1 MRDMSEYESIRPY
14 SESEAVE
21 AFSRIARHP
30 ALPAI
35 CKYLFPKQPVNYLSS
50 LMGKVHSIEEFQD
63 VVMGEVVSSVLLKT
77 SEGFTYSGME
87 NILKLKGRKFLAIS
101 NHRDIVLDPALI
113 LYSMH
118 DSGLPYAELCVGSN
132 LLQGKLIE
140 DLMRSN
146 RMIKVIRGI
155 TARELYLSSQL
166 LSKYIRESITSG
178 TSSVWIAQ
186 REGRAKDGLD
196 ITEQGLLKM
205 FDLSGEKGFEQNFKE
220 LCIVPMSISYEYE
233 SCDARKAR
241 ELLMKEEA
249 GSYTKKPNEDTH
261 SIMTGIRQTKG
272 HIHLEIGVPL
282 ADDEIERAA
291 DCKGNDRYQG
301 IRHVLTDRI
310 VDGYKLFKTN
320 YMGYDLMNGT
330 SEYLGIKYLPED
342 LEFFKAYTEH
352 KLGKLERNLDRD
364 RLRDIFW
371 HIYGNP
377 LAAKK
382 ELLTRQHSDL
392 HEGQC

>member
-1 MRDMSEYESIRPY
+1 MSEYESIRPY

-205 FDLSGEKGFEQNFKE
+205 FDLSGSGDFVRDFSE
-220 LCIVPMSISYEYE
+220 LNIIPVSISYEIE

-241 ELLMKEEA
+241 ELGAEGIGLCRTEHMFFEADRIAAFREMICADTKEEREAALAKILPYQQNDFEGIYEALEGCPVTIRFLDPPLHEFVPTEEADIEALA
-249 GSYTKKPNEDTH
+249 GNMGKSVSDIKYVVCN
-261 SIMTGIRQTKG
+261 
-272 HIHLEIGVPL
+272 
-282 ADDEIERAA
+282 ADDVGGKAFHRLEKCI
-291 DCKGNDRYQG
+291 
-301 IRHVLTDRI
+301 RI
-310 VDGYKLFKTN
+310 V
-320 YMGYDLMNGT
+320 
-330 SEYLGIKYLPED
+330 
-342 LEFFKAYTEH
+342 
-352 KLGKLERNLDRD
+352 
-364 RLRDIFW
+364 
-371 HIYGNP
+371 
-377 LAAKK
+377 
-382 ELLTRQHSDL
+382 
-392 HEGQC
+392 